1 VGPRLEK
8 VGWGFHGFLLAS
20 GCSFW
25 LLGVLS
31 AEVDGAQDDTYR
43 GCHAVWLYLA
53 AKPSHAGVDVD
64 RLACPMREPMVYTC
78 QMRGH
83 GLLLG
88 VVSSCLVLSC
98 CYSGWCDLLGDVKL
112 PEHRYLMKS

>member
-31 AEVDGAQDDTYR
+31 AEVDGAQDDT
-43 GCHAVWLYLA
+43 
-53 AKPSHAGVDVD
+53 
-64 RLACPMREPMVYTC
+64 
-78 QMRGH
+78 
-83 GLLLG
+83 
-88 VVSSCLVLSC
+88 
-98 CYSGWCDLLGDVKL
+98 
-112 PEHRYLMKS
+112 